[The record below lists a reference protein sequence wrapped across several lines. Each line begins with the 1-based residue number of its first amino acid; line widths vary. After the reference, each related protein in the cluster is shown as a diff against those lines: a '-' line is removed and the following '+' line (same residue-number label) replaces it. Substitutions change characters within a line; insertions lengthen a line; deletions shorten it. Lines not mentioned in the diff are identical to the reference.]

1 MNILVT
7 GGCGFIGSNFIKHM
21 LKKYP
26 DYEIT
31 NIDKLTYAG
40 NLDTLKNVIFV
51 PELNKFIQVK
61 VSTSALKTI
70 DKYGLLP
77 YLKKQGLS
85 LSDIK

>member
-1 MNILVT
+1 MVGNNVSKSHRKTKRRQLPNLQT
-7 GGCGFIGSNFIKHM
+7 
-21 LKKYP
+21 KK
-26 DYEIT
+26 
-31 NIDKLTYAG
+31 
-40 NLDTLKNVIFV
+40 IFV